1 MKRLLSLFLILALL
15 FCFSACGIEGTG
27 LPDTP
32 PQTTVQTQPSETDTA
47 LDEEGTYDS
56 KEDVALYIHQ
66 YGKLPQ
72 NFMTKSEAKAQG
84 WRGGALSNTLPGK
97 CIGGDIFQNREGLL
111 PKKEGRQYYE
121 CDIGTLST
129 TSRGALRIVF
139 SNDGLVYYTSN
150 HYESFELLYGEP

>member
-15 FCFSACGIEGTG
+15 FSFSSCQFEGTA

-32 PQTTVQTQPSETDTA
+32 PETTVQTQPSETEA
-47 LDEEGTYDS
+47 LLDEDGTYDT
-56 KEDVALYIHQ
+56 KEDVALYIYQ

-72 NFMTKSEAKAQG
+72 NFMTKSEAKNKG

-111 PKKEGRQYYE
+111 PKKAGRQYYE

>member
-1 MKRLLSLFLILALL
+1 MKRLFSLFLILAMLL
-15 FCFSACGIEGTG
+15 SCFGCGMNGTI

-32 PQTTVQTQPSETDTA
+32 LETTVQTQPSETEA
-47 LDEEGTYDS
+47 LLDEDGSYDT
-56 KEDVALYIHQ
+56 KEDVALYILQ

-72 NFMTKSEAKAQG
+72 NFITKDDAKAQG

-97 CIGGDIFQNREGLL
+97 CIGGDLFQNREGLL

-129 TSRGALRIVF
+129 SSRGALRIVF
-139 SNDGLVYYTSN
+139 SNDGLIYYTAD

>member
-15 FCFSACGIEGTG
+15 FSFSSCRFEGTA

-32 PQTTVQTQPSETDTA
+32 PETTVHTQPSETEA
-47 LDEEGTYDS
+47 LLDEDGTYDT
-56 KEDVALYIHQ
+56 KEDVALYIYQ

-72 NFMTKSEAKAQG
+72 NFMTKSEAKNQG

-111 PKKEGRQYYE
+111 PKKAGRQYYE

-139 SNDGLVYYTSN
+139 SNDGLVYYTSD

>member
-1 MKRLLSLFLILALL
+1 MKRLLSLFLILAIL
-15 FCFSACGIEGTG
+15 FSFSACNFEGIAF
-27 LPDTP
+27 PDTP
-32 PQTTVQTQPSETDTA
+32 PQPTVQTQPSETEA
-47 LDEEGTYDS
+47 LLDEDGTYDT
-56 KEDVALYIHQ
+56 KEDVALYIYQ

-111 PKKEGRQYYE
+111 PKKAGRQYYE
-121 CDIGTLST
+121 CDIGTLSST
-129 TSRGALRIVF
+129 ARGALRIVF
-139 SNDGLVYYTSN
+139 SNDGLVYYTAN